1 MIYLDNAATTLRKPP
16 QVIDAVVA
24 AMGSFGN
31 SARGTHEE
39 ALAASRVIYDT
50 RCKLAALFGC
60 KRPDHVAFTCNSTE
74 ALNIAIHGCIHAG
87 EHVISTDLEHN
98 SVLRPLYRLERENNV
113 KLSFVPADRRG
124 NIDYADFERLLRPDT
139 CAVVCTHAS
148 NLTGNTLDL
157 ACIGAFAHEHD
168 LLFIVDA
175 SQSAGVLPI
184 DMEQMHIDVLC
195 FTGHKSLMGPQ
206 GTGGIILRE
215 DLAGLLTPLLA
226 GGTGSMSHTEFMP
239 DFLPDRLEPGTMN
252 LPGLAGLHAALGF
265 LQETG
270 LDIVRAHEL
279 ALTKHF
285 LDGLAPMQAENR
297 IKIFGLPGIEGRAGV
312 VSIQP
317 VHQDPAEVAASLD
330 ERFGIATRV
339 GLHCAPAAHQTLG
352 TFPTGTIRF
361 SFGFFNTKADADYA
375 LSALDTLT
383 KEAPHGF

>member
-1 MIYLDNAATTLRKPP
+1 MIYLDNAATTLHKPP
-16 QVIDAVVA
+16 CVIDAVVN
-24 AMGSFGN
+24 AMQTMGN
-31 SARGTHEE
+31 SGRSAHAES
-39 ALAASRVIYDT
+39 LAASRTIYAA
-50 RCKLAALFGC
+50 REALAALFGC
-60 KRPDHVAFTCNSTE
+60 ERADHVCFTANSTE
-74 ALNIAIHGCIHAG
+74 ALNIAISGLLAPG
-87 EHVISTDLEHN
+87 DHVLSTDLEHN
-98 SVLRPLYRLERENNV
+98 SVLRPLYREMERGV
-113 KLSFVPADRRG
+113 SVSFLPADRKG
-124 NIDYADFERLLRPDT
+124 CIDYADFDRLLQT
-139 CAVVCTHAS
+139 NTKAVICTAGS
-148 NLTGNTLDL
+148 NLTGNLLDL
-157 ACIGAFAHEHD
+157 TRIGAFCAAHG
-168 LLFIVDA
+168 LLFVVDA
-175 SQSAGVLPI
+175 SQTAGVFPI
-184 DMEQMHIDVLC
+184 DLRAQHISVLC

-252 LPGLAGLHAALGF
+252 LPGLAGLHAALAF

-361 SFGFFNTKADADYA
+361 SFGFFNTEADADYA

-383 KEAPHGF
+383 KEALHGL

>member
-1 MIYLDNAATTLRKPP
+1 M
-16 QVIDAVVA
+16 
-24 AMGSFGN
+24 
-31 SARGTHEE
+31 
-39 ALAASRVIYDT
+39 IYDT

-206 GTGGIILRE
+206 GTGGLCVRE
-215 DLAGLLTPLLA
+215 GVDINPWKV
-226 GGTGSMSHTEFMP
+226 GGTGVQTYLHEQPEQMP
-239 DFLPDRLEPGTMN
+239 TRLEGHAQRPRYRGAERRAR
-252 LPGLAGLHAALGF
+252 LFAG
-265 LQETG
+265 
-270 LDIVRAHEL
+270 DR
-279 ALTKHF
+279 
-285 LDGLAPMQAENR
+285 R
-297 IKIFGLPGIEGRAGV
+297 
-312 VSIQP
+312 
-317 VHQDPAEVAASLD
+317 
-330 ERFGIATRV
+330 
-339 GLHCAPAAHQTLG
+339 
-352 TFPTGTIRF
+352 
-361 SFGFFNTKADADYA
+361 
-375 LSALDTLT
+375 
-383 KEAPHGF
+383 